1 MTLAVSKQTLRS
13 LLWRLLALLSVLV
26 GLIGVLVPGLPTVP
40 FMILAAWAAS
50 KGWPRLE
57 SWLLNHRRYGPHIS
71 RWRDSGAIPRQAK
84 VYATLMML
92 FSVVILTITDTPTWA
107 LLGVITVMGL
117 TLVWMWRRPD

>member
-13 LLWRLLALLSVLV
+13 LLWRLLALLSVLM

-71 RWRDSGAIPRQAK
+71 RWRDSGAVPRQAK
-84 VYATLMML
+84 VYATFMML